1 MMADL
6 YRLNNFNY
14 TFTATDSSVLLSDAI
29 SAQCN
34 AIIINAS
41 EPVFIKITK
50 HLFLV
55 NYFIILRSHHKI
67 FFKLNNGAIYFQFL
81 FISI

>member
-41 EPVFIKITK
+41 EPVFIKITNMAMQ
-50 HLFLV
+50 LRLALV
-55 NYFIILRSHHKI
+55 AIL
-67 FFKLNNGAIYFQFL
+67 
-81 FISI
+81 